1 MRKKFFTAILTFTVI
16 GSLAVPYSPSILA
29 DEYDFSAYVDGDD
42 NSSSEQNG
50 NGLIDSGTEIIT
62 DDPTTDDPING
73 GGEII
78 PEDIKLSVSNKKINV
93 GSCFRI
99 SIEQANPDD
108 WEEYEEDDWEQC
120 CEDYIES
127 IEYKSKKSYIAK
139 VNSNGVVKGKHRG
152 KTIIIVTVY
161 FKNGAKKESKVR
173 VQVRN

>member
-1 MRKKFFTAILTFTVI
+1 MRKKFLTAILTFTVI
-16 GSLAVPYSPSILA
+16 GSLAVPYSPSISA
-29 DEYDFSAYVDGDD
+29 DEYDFNVYVDGDD
-42 NSSSEQNG
+42 NSFSEQNG
-50 NGLIDSGTEIIT
+50 NELIDSGTDIIT
-62 DDPTTDDPING
+62 DDDITGDL
-73 GGEII
+73 EII

-120 CEDYIES
+120 CKDYIES